1 MQKFAVAAVL
11 VVTSPAFADSIAQA
25 GQCYSIQNADA
36 RAACLAKAH
45 KDPSRCYAV
54 QSPDKR
60 AECIAEVKGRL

>member
-1 MQKFAVAAVL
+1 MTHKFAVVTVL
-11 VVTSPAFADSIAQA
+11 VVSPAFADSSAQA
-25 GQCYSIQNADA
+25 GQCYSIQNAEA

-60 AECIAEVKGRL
+60 AECMVEVRKQ